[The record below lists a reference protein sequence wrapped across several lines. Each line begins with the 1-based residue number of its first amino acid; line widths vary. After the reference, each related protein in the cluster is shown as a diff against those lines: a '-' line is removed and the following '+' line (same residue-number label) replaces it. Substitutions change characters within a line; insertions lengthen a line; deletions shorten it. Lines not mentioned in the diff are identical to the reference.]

1 MSRVAVLLT
10 AKTAAERLTVSM
22 RTLRAYIA
30 SGALPV
36 VRLSARSVR
45 IHPDDLDEFI
55 EKRRTR

>member
-1 MSRVAVLLT
+1 MNRVAVLLT
-10 AKTAAERLTVSM
+10 ARQVAESLSVSV
-22 RTLRAYIA
+22 RTIRAHIA